1 MNEFSKENFL
11 SNEFFYFSVEESI
24 CFRLASICL
33 RDNFENFLSI
43 DIFLHLY
50 NIHQQFNYLFIL

>member
-24 CFRLASICL
+24 YFRLASICL

-43 DIFLHLY
+43 EIFLHLY
-50 NIHQQFNYLFIL
+50 NIHQRFNYLFIL